1 MATVYVR
8 YKQVEA
14 LTADGG
20 GAFRRLNRAGLVL
33 SLISSLGMCVVANFQ
48 VRTGSPGEN
57 RKSCS
62 DQADVKPK
70 SFRLGRKPR
79 CSPSTWWGR
88 R

>member
-33 SLISSLGMCVVANFQ
+33 GLISSLGMCVVANFQ

-57 RKSCS
+57 R
-62 DQADVKPK
+62 
-70 SFRLGRKPR
+70 LM
-79 CSPSTWWGR
+79 
-88 R
+88 